1 MAGTIVERPARQ
13 ARRIRGGQLAGA
25 ALVVVTIAVWLGL
38 IRLAIAFLGEEL
50 EWRYVAEQ
58 SRLDT
63 PWPYRLAGVW
73 AGMEGS
79 LLLFVGIL
87 GVAGCLATRRTGVPA
102 RAAAAV
108 TVAALASVAV
118 LLASPFERL
127 AAPALRGFGMNPI
140 LEHPA
145 MTVHPPV
152 LYAGLA
158 ASFGAAIVAVDGST
172 RRGARRWHLATVGLL
187 TAAMT
192 LGAAWS
198 YVEQGWGGYWAWDP
212 VENTSL
218 LVFLGALIALHAGPG
233 GGPRM
238 VVATALAP
246 WCLAVLGAVLVRSG
260 ITPSIHGFAEQPSVG
275 WALLGLAVATAAAA
289 TFVVLRTPSTP
300 SAARSASDPRLVT
313 VVLVGAATVVVI
325 AGTLLPVL
333 SEVVGRRSSAV
344 RGEFYS
350 RTVGPLALV
359 AVPFVAA
366 RLRRGRGWSTLAHAG
381 ALVLIAGVGLSTFD
395 RVDSVPIPAG
405 ATVEAAGL
413 EVLNDGVEVGPG
425 SQVGTDAVTVSL
437 LVGGHEM
444 RPAIVV
450 HPERGGRLAE
460 VAVRTGPLT
469 DVQAVLE
476 SAADDGAVVVTIHA
490 RKGMWLVW
498 TGAALVAVATLAPVL
513 RRTTRPGPVEVE
525 VAKSS

>member
-1 MAGTIVERPARQ
+1 MVGTIAERPARQ
-13 ARRIRGGQLAGA
+13 ARRWSSEQVAGV
-25 ALVVVTIAVWLGL
+25 ALGALTIAVWLGL

-58 SRLDT
+58 SRVDA

-87 GVAGCLATRRTGVPA
+87 GVVGCLASRRAGVLP
-102 RAAAAV
+102 RSAAAA
-108 TVAALASVAV
+108 TVAALAAVSV

-158 ASFGAAIVAVDGST
+158 ASFGAAIVAVDG
-172 RRGARRWHLATVGLL
+172 RPWPGARRWHLATVGLL
-187 TAAMT
+187 IAAMT

-218 LVFLGALIALHAGPG
+218 LVWLGALIALHAGPG
-233 GGPRM
+233 SGSRI
-238 VVATALAP
+238 VVATALVP
-246 WCLAVLGAVLVRSG
+246 WCLAMLGAVLVRSG

-289 TFVVLRTPSTP
+289 TLIVLRMPST
-300 SAARSASDPRLVT
+300 SVSSRAAGDPRLVT
-313 VVLVGAATVVVI
+313 VVLVGAAAVVVI

-366 RLRRGRGWSTLAHAG
+366 RLRRRRGWSTLAHAG

-395 RVDSVPIPAG
+395 RIESVPIPAG
-405 ATVEAAGL
+405 ATVEAVGL
-413 EVLNDGVEVGPG
+413 DVVNDGVEVGPG
-425 SQVGTDAVTVSL
+425 PQDGTDAVTASL
-437 LVGGHEM
+437 LVAGHEM

-460 VAVRTGPLT
+460 VAVRIGALT